1 MNATDA
7 MGDILFFAL
16 GVCLF
21 LFGIILAFCR
31 TVRSKRRC
39 RRRVNAVICDV
50 DVSWTDDDFTDFFI
64 INYKYHPVYQY
75 TLDGQEYRVVS
86 RVEYSKK
93 DEIKVGSYEVLFVDE
108 KNPRHF
114 SCPSENRERV
124 INALIL
130 SAFGIAFA
138 LFPLVGWGGWIG
150 FLVALGLLLLGDL
163 CYDAWSKNRKRSDCI
178 LLSKYIVLYLKYIA

>member
-1 MNATDA
+1 MQRTRW
-7 MGDILFFAL
+7 GIFCSL

-64 INYKYHPVYQY
+64 TNYKYHPVYQY

-108 KNPRHF
+108 KNPRYF

-124 INALIL
+124 ISALIWSVL
-130 SAFGIAFA
+130 GVAFA
-138 LFPLVGWGGWIG
+138 LFPLVGWAGGSGFWWRWDCSCWVICVTMPGPKIG
-150 FLVALGLLLLGDL
+150 
-163 CYDAWSKNRKRSDCI
+163 RSDCI

>member
-50 DVSWTDDDFTDFFI
+50 DVSWTDDDF
-64 INYKYHPVYQY
+64 YQY

-108 KNPRHF
+108 KNPRYF

-124 INALIL
+124 ISALIWSVL
-130 SAFGIAFA
+130 GVAFA

-163 CYDAWSKNRKRSDCI
+163 CYDAWSKNRKE
-178 LLSKYIVLYLKYIA
+178 

>member
-75 TLDGQEYRVVS
+75 TLDGQEYRVVIPG
-86 RVEYSKK
+86 RRIPKRTKSKSVVMRCSLWMK
-93 DEIKVGSYEVLFVDE
+93 RIPGY
-108 KNPRHF
+108 R
-114 SCPSENRERV
+114 
-124 INALIL
+124 
-130 SAFGIAFA
+130 
-138 LFPLVGWGGWIG
+138 FPVPL
-150 FLVALGLLLLGDL
+150 
-163 CYDAWSKNRKRSDCI
+163 
-178 LLSKYIVLYLKYIA
+178 

>member
-7 MGDILFFAL
+7 MGDIMFF

-86 RVEYSKK
+86 RVVMRCSLWMKR
-93 DEIKVGSYEVLFVDE
+93 IPGT
-108 KNPRHF
+108 
-114 SCPSENRERV
+114 
-124 INALIL
+124 
-130 SAFGIAFA
+130 
-138 LFPLVGWGGWIG
+138 FPAPLRIG
-150 FLVALGLLLLGDL
+150 NV
-163 CYDAWSKNRKRSDCI
+163 
-178 LLSKYIVLYLKYIA
+178 